1 MRTEKGDIMKLGTRR
16 TILSGLGMAAAACLL
31 CAALAGGQTA
41 PRAQAAP
48 GGQAKPAVQ
57 RAPAP
62 KPLMAEDFFKN
73 VQVLKGIPVDE
84 FMGTMGFFAAAL
96 SLNCT
101 DCHVQGALTDW
112 SKFADDTPLKQ
123 TTRKMVLMVR
133 RINQTDF
140 GGANEVTCYTCH
152 RSSDTPKFIP
162 SLTEQYGVVPDVDP
176 NEVKSGGD
184 ALAPGGLSAAQI
196 LEKYIQ
202 AVGGAQRLAS
212 MTSLVAKGTY
222 QGFDTADYMIP
233 VEVYAKAPAQRTTIA
248 HIPVGEGGTT
258 KDFTTAFD
266 GRNGWIDAR
275 NTLVPLITMTGGNL
289 DGAKVDAEL
298 CFPGQIKQALTN
310 WRADFPE
317 TSIDGHPIRI
327 VQGTSGKSQV
337 KLYFDK
343 ASGLLVRQLRYAS
356 TVVGLNP
363 TEVDYSDY
371 RDVSGIKVPFHWVLS
386 WTDGQSTFDMTDV
399 QLNAPIDA
407 AKFAKPTP

>member
-1 MRTEKGDIMKLGTRR
+1 MKFRSRRSILG
-16 TILSGLGMAAAACLL
+16 GLGMATVAGLL
-31 CAALAGGQTA
+31 CAALAGGQAA
-41 PRAQAAP
+41 PSGQAAP
-48 GGQAKPAVQ
+48 GGQAKPGVQ
-57 RAPAP
+57 KAAAAR
-62 KPLMAEDFFKN
+62 PLMAEDFFKN

-96 SLNCT
+96 SLNCI
-101 DCHVQGALTDW
+101 DCHVQEALTDW

-133 RINQTDF
+133 MINRTNF
-140 GGANEVTCYTCH
+140 GGASEVTCYTCH
-152 RSSDTPKFIP
+152 RSSDTPKVIP
-162 SLTEQYGVVPDVDP
+162 SLTEQYAVVPDVDP
-176 NEVKSGGD
+176 NEVKSGGQG
-184 ALAPGGLSAAQI
+184 LVPGGPSVDQI
-196 LEKYIQ
+196 LDKYIQ
-202 AVGGAQRLAS
+202 AVGGAQRLAGI
-212 MTSLVAKGTY
+212 TSLVAKGTY
-222 QGFDTADYMIP
+222 QGFDTADYKVPAEI
-233 VEVYAKAPAQRTTIA
+233 YAKAPAQRTTIA

-275 NTLVPLITMTGGNL
+275 NTLVPLVTMTGGNL

-317 TSIDGHPIRI
+317 TSIDGQPVRI

-343 ASGLLVRQLRYAS
+343 ASGLLVRQLRYAN

-371 RDVSGIKVPFHWVLS
+371 REVSGIKLPFHWVLS
-386 WTDGQSTFDMTDV
+386 WTDGQSTFDMSDV